1 MLKVYAFSTSNSL
14 KIPIAMEELGL
25 EYELVAININT
36 GEQHTPEY
44 LAINPNGKVPVLV
57 DSDGP
62 DGKPF
67 TLTESAAILMYLA
80 EKTGKL
86 MPKNGEGRWR
96 TVEQLF
102 FHGTAVGPAFGQM
115 RFFSAVAPEK
125 IPFAIERFEKEARWT
140 LSVLDEVLAKNTF
153 VAGEEFT
160 IADIAHFGWQWRHSF
175 VGIEYDERSKNV
187 KRWYEMIA
195 ARPTVQRAIAKVTAL
210 IPKG

>member
-14 KIPIAMEELGL
+14 KVPIALEELGL
-25 EYELVAININT
+25 EYELASINIGT
-36 GEQHTPEY
+36 GEQNTPEY

-67 TLTESAAILMYLA
+67 TLSESGAILMYLA

-102 FHGTAVGPAFGQM
+102 FQGSGVGPAFGQM
-115 RFFSAVAPEK
+115 RFFKIVASEK
-125 IPFAIERFEKEARWT
+125 MPVAIERFETEARRT
-140 LSVLDEVLAKNTF
+140 LSVLDDVLAKNTF

-160 IADIAHFGWQWRHSF
+160 IADIAHFGVQWRRSF
-175 VGIEYDERSKNV
+175 SGIEYDEHNENV

-195 ARPTVQRAIAKVTAL
+195 ARPAVQRAIEKVTAL
-210 IPKG
+210 TPKK